1 GTPIRCTAGVALDPM
16 EDPGRV
22 TDQAALTTSS
32 GRSWLVVG
40 GILTALTAGIL
51 FWMREL
57 DPPGVATAGI
67 AAVVVF
73 YLGMV
78 AVRFGV
84 GRLRLRLGLL
94 AALTIAICLAF
105 VVCALVIAST
115 EWSAVLPPAGG

>member
-1 GTPIRCTAGVALDPM
+1 VAHSTRRRRSVDRVD
-16 EDPGRV
+16 DPGRV
-22 TDQAALTTSS
+22 RDQAALTTSS

-40 GILTALTAGIL
+40 GILAALSVAFL

-57 DPPGVATAGI
+57 EPPGVATTGLV
-67 AAVVVF
+67 AVVVL

-84 GRLRLRLGLL
+84 ARLRLRLGLL

-105 VVCALVIAST
+105 LVCARVIAST
-115 EWSAVLPPAGG
+115 EWAAAVPTV

>member
-1 GTPIRCTAGVALDPM
+1 VQDST
-16 EDPGRV
+16 RV

-40 GILTALTAGIL
+40 GVLAALSIVFL

-57 DPPGVATAGI
+57 DPPGVATAGL
-67 AAVVVF
+67 ATVVAL

-78 AVRFGV
+78 AVRYGV

-94 AALTIAICLAF
+94 AALTLGICLTF
-105 VVCALVIAST
+105 VICALVIASA
-115 EWSAVLPPAGG
+115 EWAAVVPNT

>member
-1 GTPIRCTAGVALDPM
+1 M
-16 EDPGRV
+16 NDPGRV

-40 GILTALTAGIL
+40 GILAALSIAFL
-51 FWMREL
+51 FWMRDL
-57 DPPGVATAGI
+57 DPPGIATAGI
-67 AAVVVF
+67 AAVLVL

-94 AALTIAICLAF
+94 AGLTIAICLAF
-105 VVCALVIAST
+105 VICALVLAST
-115 EWSAVLPPAGG
+115 EWAAVAA

>member
-1 GTPIRCTAGVALDPM
+1 MD
-16 EDPGRV
+16 DPGRV

-40 GILTALTAGIL
+40 GILTALTAGFL
-51 FWMREL
+51 FWMRDL

-67 AAVVVF
+67 VTVVAL

-84 GRLRLRLGLL
+84 GRLRRRLGLL
-94 AALTIAICLAF
+94 AALTVGICLAF
-105 VVCALVIAST
+105 VTCALVIAST
-115 EWSAVLPPAGG
+115 EWAAVVPPAGG